1 MGRPPP
7 RAQGLSCGS
16 GAAACVSYSM
26 RRMRVPLC
34 PAPRRG
40 DARAIV
46 SRPGRRTGGTWD
58 AMVAASVL
66 VGAMLAAGAVSAAA
80 AAPPGPRHAVLMLI
94 DDLGYGD
101 VGYAGAEFPTET
113 IDALAR
119 DGIRLN
125 QSYVTQLCSPTRAS
139 LLTSRYA
146 YTIGMDGDVLTGG
159 DERCANLT
167 SATVGDRMRAQAQ
180 AHTAFIGKY
189 DIGYSS
195 WACTANCRGFDYWL
209 GYYGAAED
217 YYKHGGG
224 NSLDFHENFQ
234 NAPQYRGEYSTT
246 LFSRKAGEWIRNTTA
261 GGDVKPT
268 FLYLAYQAV
277 HGPIEAPPGT
287 FTGCE
292 HITAETRHTYCLMMQ
307 ALDQGIA
314 NVTDAY
320 RQLNLFE

>member
-1 MGRPPP
+1 
-7 RAQGLSCGS
+7 
-16 GAAACVSYSM
+16 
-26 RRMRVPLC
+26 
-34 PAPRRG
+34 
-40 DARAIV
+40 
-46 SRPGRRTGGTWD
+46 
-58 AMVAASVL
+58 MVAASVL

-292 HITAETRHTYCLMMQ
+292 HVTAETRHTYCLMMQ